1 MTAVNLKIIIT
12 CSELKH
18 VKLERNVELWN
29 SSIFASSK
37 KVVEFLRVQISQL
50 KVERN
55 MDSLTNSFSL
65 LYRKYETH

>member
-37 KVVEFLRVQISQL
+37 KVVEFLREECGI
-50 KVERN
+50 